1 MSQESSATVQYK
13 IGHIQLRVEDGDDK
27 AQIKQQAMDIVSELE
42 KGADFKTM
50 AYTFSKGPKALKGG
64 DWGWMRKEEMPT
76 IFADEIKMQNKG
88 SIIGPFMSGSGFH
101 ILKIE
106 DVKGL
111 QTVAV
116 TEVNARHILIKPSI
130 ILSDE
135 GVKKELI
142 EITKRIKSGEVTF
155 SQMAKQYSQD
165 TGSGTQGGELGFH
178 TSDIY
183 VPEFKH
189 QLDTLPIGQISA
201 PFKTVHGWHIV
212 EVTGRK

>member
-1 MSQESSATVQYK
+1 
-13 IGHIQLRVEDGDDK
+13 
-27 AQIKQQAMDIVSELE
+27 
-42 KGADFKTM
+42 
-50 AYTFSKGPKALKGG
+50 
-64 DWGWMRKEEMPT
+64 
-76 IFADEIKMQNKG
+76 
-88 SIIGPFMSGSGFH
+88 MSGSGFH

-135 GVKKELI
+135 GKELI

-189 QLDTLPIGQISA
+189 QLDTLPID
-201 PFKTVHGWHIV
+201 K
-212 EVTGRK
+212 